1 MTNLFVR
8 GSLLFGLA
16 LVASQWLFSSC
27 ASQRRL
33 AYFQSDTT
41 RYSAQTIANT
51 YTPRIQNDDILSVR
65 VSSLNLEAT
74 EIFNAPSVPVGVTST
89 AGGYTPGATLQQPLG
104 YLVDARGNIEMP
116 LLGRVKMEGLTIR
129 EATDTLKRRLETFL
143 KEPTVNIRFLNYK
156 VSVLGEVVRPSIY
169 TIPNEKI
176 TLLEA
181 LSLAG
186 DMTIYG
192 RRDNVLVIRE
202 VDGKREFIRVSLND
216 RNLFNSPVYYLRNND
231 VVYVEPVKTRAV
243 QTDQLFVTL
252 PVIATVISA
261 LSLIILNFRR

>member
-1 MTNLFVR
+1 MSCV
-8 GSLLFGLA
+8 
-16 LVASQWLFSSC
+16 SQK
-27 ASQRRL
+27 RL
-33 AYFQSDTT
+33 AYFQGDTLK
-41 RYSAQTIANT
+41 YSAQQIVNT

-74 EIFNAPSVPVGVTST
+74 EVFNAPSVPVGMNSST
-89 AGGYTPGATLQQPLG
+89 GGYTPGSTLQQPLG
-104 YLVDARGNIEMP
+104 FLVDARGNIEMP
-116 LLGRVKMEGLTIR
+116 LLGRIKVEGLTIR
-129 EATDTLKRRLETFL
+129 EATDTLKRRLENFL

-156 VSVLGEVVRPSIY
+156 ISVLGEVVRPSIY

-202 VDGKREFIRVSLND
+202 VGDKREFNRVSLND
-216 RNLFNSPVYYLRNND
+216 RNIFSSPVYYLRNND
-231 VVYVEPVKTRAV
+231 VVYIEPVKTRSV
-243 QTDQLFVTL
+243 QTERLYVTL
-252 PVIATVISA
+252 PLVSGIVSA
-261 LSLIILNFRR
+261 LALLVLNFRR